1 MSGNA
6 TRDGSEGLLHRWH
19 AARAAAR
26 GLPAYEDMVLG
37 NLGRMASQAALV
49 DASPGRPRLL
59 WVGEAF
65 EDWLGPGRAP
75 RAAAAEASSDAISD
89 AFSGSW
95 AGRLLEAVPGGL
107 SHPLQEI
114 VADALAG
121 GAPVSSP
128 CARVAG
134 GVAYTTEVA
143 GLPLAGRSG
152 RLVLLC
158 LAGQTVRTD
167 LLKTLFRS
175 TRQGMAAV
183 TALRDGA
190 GTVTDFRI
198 LSLNDAA
205 AAMMRTSI
213 ERAQWRRLSTL
224 LPAATVGPM
233 LARLN
238 AALSGDRR
246 HYETSYTRPDG
257 SPLHVRVEIAAIGDL
272 LGVTLTDIGDL
283 KAREASARLLF
294 EHNPVP
300 MWLSGEGG
308 AVLAVNDAATGHY
321 GFPREDFLRLSAGD
335 LVMPGAAG
343 PAQRHRRRDG
353 GVIDVEVFS
362 GPIPFEGL
370 SATLTAC
377 VDVTEQ
383 RRAERR
389 IAHMAHHDALTGLPN
404 RVLFH
409 ERLAALV
416 AERAPAGLLC
426 LDLDHFKLVNDTLGH
441 PAGDALL
448 RQVAERLRACLGGD
462 GLVARLGGDEFAVL
476 HRAER
481 PALVALADRII
492 AALCRPFAL
501 DGQDVT
507 VGVSIGIAL
516 APEHGDD
523 PDGLLRKADTALYA
537 AKADGRRTRRLFEP
551 AMDAALQARR
561 ALERDL
567 RAAIAAEALE
577 VHYQPLVDARTLA
590 VTGCEALLRWR
601 HPERGFVSPA
611 DFIPVA
617 EETGLIASLGEWVL
631 ARACREAAGWPR
643 PVRVAVNLS
652 PVQFRA
658 PDLVGTVARALAESG
673 LDPARLE
680 LEITEQVMLEESAAN
695 IAVLHRLRG
704 LGVRIAIDDFGTGY
718 ASLSYLRA
726 FPFDKIKIDRSFTA
740 ALGQEAAALA
750 VVQAVIGL
758 GASLGTTTVA
768 EGVETEAQLA
778 VLRRSGCDE
787 VQGFLFSRPV
797 PAADLR
803 ALVAAPAV
811 PWLAAA

>member
-1 MSGNA
+1 MIGSAKG
-6 TRDGSEGLLHRWH
+6 DGTDGLLHRWR

-26 GLPAYEDMVLG
+26 GLPAYEELVLG
-37 NLGRMASQAALV
+37 NLGRMAGRAALV
-49 DASPGRPRLL
+49 GGPAGRPHLL
-59 WVGEAF
+59 WVGEEF
-65 EDWLGPGRAP
+65 EGWLGREG
-75 RAAAAEASSDAISD
+75 
-89 AFSGSW
+89 
-95 AGRLLEAVPGGL
+95 AGLALDDLPGGL
-107 SHPLQEI
+107 AHSLRD
-114 VADALAG
+114 VVGDALAAG
-121 GAPVSSP
+121 EPVQAH
-128 CARVAG
+128 CAQVSG
-134 GVAYTTEVA
+134 GVAYTTGML
-143 GLPLAGRSG
+143 GLPLATWRGE

-158 LAGQTVRTD
+158 LAGETARTN

-175 TRQGMAAV
+175 TRQGMVAGA
-183 TALRDGA
+183 ALRDESGA
-190 GTVTDFRI
+190 VQDFRI
-198 LSLNDAA
+198 LALNAAA
-205 AAMMRTSI
+205 AAMLRATV
-213 ERAQWRRLSTL
+213 ETAQWQRLTTL
-224 LPAATVGPM
+224 MPHLKGSPT
-233 LARLN
+233 LERLV
-238 AALSGDRR
+238 AALEGTTGAF
-246 HYETSYTRPDG
+246 EGSYPRPDG
-257 SPLHVRVEIAAIGDL
+257 SVLHLRVEVAAIGEL
-272 LGVTLTDIGDL
+272 IGVTLTDIGDL

-321 GFPREDFLRLSAGD
+321 GFSREDFLRLSAGD
-335 LVMPGAAG
+335 LVVPEAKGSYA
-343 PAQRHRRRDG
+343 PAPSQRHRRSDG
-353 GVIDVEVFS
+353 SLIDVEVFS

-409 ERLAALV
+409 QRLAEAV
-416 AERAPAGLLC
+416 AAGLPLGLLC

-448 RQVAERLRACLGGD
+448 REVAERLRACLDAD
-462 GLVARLGGDEFAVL
+462 GLVARLGGDEFAILGPGGRDVL
-476 HRAER
+476 
-481 PALVALADRII
+481 LGLADRII
-492 AALCRPFAL
+492 AALGRPFAL

-507 VGVSIGIAL
+507 IGASVGIAL

-551 AMDAALQARR
+551 AMDAALQSRR

-577 VHYQPLVDARTLA
+577 VHYQPLVATGSLA

-601 HPERGFVSPA
+601 HPDRGFVSPGA
-611 DFIPVA
+611 FIPVA
-617 EETGLIASLGEWVL
+617 EETGLIAPLGEWVL
-631 ARACREAAGWPR
+631 RRACREAAGWPGG
-643 PVRVAVNLS
+643 VRVAVNLS
-652 PVQFRA
+652 PAQFRT

-680 LEITEQVMLEESAAN
+680 LEITEQVMLEESTAN
-695 IAVLHRLRG
+695 VAVLHRLRG

-718 ASLSYLRA
+718 ASLSYLQA

-740 ALGQEAAALA
+740 AVGREATA
-750 VVQAVIGL
+750 VAIVQAVIGL
-758 GASLGTTTVA
+758 GASLGITTLA

-778 VLRRSGCDE
+778 FLRRSGCGE

-797 PAADLR
+797 PADELR
-803 ALVAAPAV
+803 GLLAASAV
-811 PWLAAA
+811 PWAAAA

>member
-37 NLGRMASQAALV
+37 NLGRMASRAALV

-65 EDWLGPGRAP
+65 EDWLGPGRP
-75 RAAAAEASSDAISD
+75 SAEASSDSFSD
-89 AFSGSW
+89 TFSASW

-121 GAPVSSP
+121 GAPVSTP
-128 CARVAG
+128 CARVVG

-158 LAGQTVRTD
+158 LTGQTVRTD

-190 GTVTDFRI
+190 GTVVDFRI

-205 AAMMRTSI
+205 AAMMRTTI

-300 MWLSGEGG
+300 MWLSGEDGT
-308 AVLAVNDAATGHY
+308 VLAVNDAATGHY

-335 LVMPGAAG
+335 LAMPGAAG

-501 DGQDVT
+501 DGQDVA
-507 VGVSIGIAL
+507 VGVSVGIAL

-577 VHYQPLVDARTLA
+577 VHYQPLVDAQTLA

-617 EETGLIASLGEWVL
+617 EETGLIAPLGEWVL
-631 ARACREAAGWPR
+631 ARACREAAGCPR

-778 VLRRSGCDE
+778 LLRRSGCDE

-803 ALVAAPAV
+803 VLIAAPAV

>member
-37 NLGRMASQAALV
+37 NLGRMASRAALV

-158 LAGQTVRTD
+158 LAGRTVRTD

-448 RQVAERLRACLGGD
+448 RQVAERLRACLGGH

-507 VGVSIGIAL
+507 VGVSVGIAL

-617 EETGLIASLGEWVL
+617 EETGLIAPWASGCWPGPA
-631 ARACREAAGWPR
+631 ARRPAGR
-643 PVRVAVNLS
+643 ARCGS
-652 PVQFRA
+652 PS
-658 PDLVGTVARALAESG
+658 TC
-673 LDPARLE
+673 
-680 LEITEQVMLEESAAN
+680 
-695 IAVLHRLRG
+695 
-704 LGVRIAIDDFGTGY
+704 
-718 ASLSYLRA
+718 
-726 FPFDKIKIDRSFTA
+726 
-740 ALGQEAAALA
+740 
-750 VVQAVIGL
+750 
-758 GASLGTTTVA
+758 
-768 EGVETEAQLA
+768 
-778 VLRRSGCDE
+778 RRSSSAPPTSSAPWPGRWRNRASTRHASN
-787 VQGFLFSRPV
+787 SRSPS
-797 PAADLR
+797 R
-803 ALVAAPAV
+803 
-811 PWLAAA
+811 